1 MSLSIYTYSNP
12 YEINN
17 EPYWDSIR
25 NCAHFCVS
33 QTMVNGLSAVYDE
46 LDNGQL
52 ATVEELVEALYPG
65 WFDTKT
71 YIEQY
76 TILTNTLDKVTPN
89 IEPDRWK
96 KIKQSLRFNKSAL
109 LDSIRL
115 MAEMGLLLKNIKIK
129 KITEEQ
135 MYLVATYNAILRGE
149 DAKIFDLKKNFSES
163 EIDNAVKT
171 ALVAK
176 DKRRGKEVK
185 AIESVD
191 CNTVVIHGIH
201 QFTPTILSMHPPI
214 PHARKPES
222 FQKRLPDEPTL
233 RTTICYEEIYPAN
246 HSVLLFP
253 IQSYSPTHTGKS
265 FLTPEKFHP
274 LYS

>member
-176 DKRRGKEVK
+176 DKRW
-185 AIESVD
+185 
-191 CNTVVIHGIH
+191 C
-201 QFTPTILSMHPPI
+201 
-214 PHARKPES
+214 
-222 FQKRLPDEPTL
+222 
-233 RTTICYEEIYPAN
+233 
-246 HSVLLFP
+246 
-253 IQSYSPTHTGKS
+253 
-265 FLTPEKFHP
+265 
-274 LYS
+274 